1 MMAAVAAGGEAGEE
15 GEASWK
21 TQLKQLVQSGDV
33 AGLREAHRDGHNL
46 GLVLDDAGNS
56 ALSLATSMAHDEM
69 LDYLLDTLGA
79 SLGQEEVLS
88 ACITAL
94 HSLANSRNPHF
105 LSLLSRLMTSRP
117 HLIPYVVVLQ
127 AAFKI
132 LRPPPKDLL
141 VLFCETALKVS
152 PELCRDVS
160 LNLVLY
166 EETEVYWQLLTR
178 GMSLNDLWPVNCQ
191 ENPYSRYYTAHNL
204 FDIYFTYGCLF
215 TIHTSSRNKI
225 TKMTIQAAN
234 GQASPAVLYVIQNF
248 PTDLYDD
255 VFKYL
260 MLAGFTMSP
269 AAIHRMANV
278 EIDKAAE
285 LIRWYK
291 DFHCRPHSLKHL
303 CRLCVRSNLQYNVVH
318 AVQQILLP
326 EDLKRYLLITDP
338 NTY

>member
-1 MMAAVAAGGEAGEE
+1 MAAEAEE
-15 GEASWK
+15 EASWK
-21 TQLKQLVQSGDV
+21 TQLRQMVQGADLP
-33 AGLREAHRDGHNL
+33 ALKEAHKNGQNL
-46 GLVLDDAGNS
+46 AITLDDAGNS
-56 ALSLATSMAHDEM
+56 ALSLATRMAHDEM
-69 LDYLLDTLGA
+69 VDFFLEALGPA
-79 SLGQEEVLS
+79 LGQEEVLS

-94 HSLANSRNPHF
+94 HSLASSRNPHF
-105 LSLLSRLMTSRP
+105 LELLSRLMTSQKQQ
-117 HLIPYVVVLQ
+117 HIPYVVVLQ

-132 LRPPPKDLL
+132 LRAPPKDLL
-141 VLFCETALKVS
+141 VLFCEMALKLA
-152 PELCRDVS
+152 PELCRDIS

-178 GMSLNDLWPVNCQ
+178 GMSLNDLWPVNCE
-191 ENPYSRYYTAHNL
+191 ENPYSKYYMAHNL

-269 AAIHRMANV
+269 AAIQRMANV
-278 EIDKAAE
+278 EIDKASE

-303 CRLCVRSNLQYNVVH
+303 CRLCVRTHLRTNVVH
-318 AVQQILLP
+318 AVEQILLP

-338 NTY
+338 NSN

>member
-1 MMAAVAAGGEAGEE
+1 MAAEAE
-15 GEASWK
+15 EASWK
-21 TQLKQLVQSGDV
+21 TQLRQMVQGGDLV
-33 AGLREAHRDGHNL
+33 ALREAHRSGQNL
-46 GLVLDDAGNS
+46 ALVLDDAGNS
-56 ALSLATSMAHDEM
+56 ALALATRLAHAD
-69 LDYLLDTLGA
+69 LVHFLLEALGPA
-79 SLGQEEVLS
+79 LGQEEVLA

-94 HSLANSRNPHF
+94 HGLAASRDPHF
-105 LSLLSRLMTSRP
+105 LPLLSRLMTARP
-117 HLIPYVVVLQ
+117 PDPRIPYVVVLQ

-132 LRPPPKDLL
+132 LRAPPKDLL
-141 VLFCETALKVS
+141 VLFCEMALKLA
-152 PELCRDVS
+152 PELCRDLS

-166 EETEVYWQLLTR
+166 EETEVYWQLLAR
-178 GMSLNDLWPVNCQ
+178 GMALNDLWPVHCRGQ
-191 ENPYSRYYTAHNL
+191 EDPHSKYYMAHNL
-204 FDIYFTYGCLF
+204 FDIYFTYGCLS
-215 TIHTSSRNKI
+215 TLHTSSRNKI

-248 PTDLYDD
+248 PADLYDD

-269 AAIHRMANV
+269 AAIQRMASV

-303 CRLCVRSNLQYNVVH
+303 CRLCVRTHLRTNVVH
-318 AVQQILLP
+318 AVEQILLP

-338 NTY
+338 NSN

>member
-1 MMAAVAAGGEAGEE
+1 MEADAA
-15 GEASWK
+15 WK
-21 TQLKQLVQSGDV
+21 TQLRQAVQNDDLALLKEFFKEGQ
-33 AGLREAHRDGHNL
+33 NL
-46 GLVLDDAGNS
+46 STVIDEAGNT
-56 ALSLATSMAHDEM
+56 ALTLATCLMHEDVVEF
-69 LDYLLDTLGA
+69 LLDILGPK
-79 SLGQEEVLS
+79 LEQEEVLS

-94 HSLANSRNPHF
+94 HSLARSRNTRYLH
-105 LSLLSRLMTSRP
+105 LLSTLMTSQRQHKP
-117 HLIPYVVVLQ
+117 HIPFIVVLQ

-132 LRPPPKDLL
+132 LRTPPKDML
-141 VLFCETALKVS
+141 VMFCEMALRLA
-152 PELCRDVS
+152 PELCRDIS

-166 EETEVYWQLLTR
+166 EETECYWQLLNR
-178 GMSLNDLWPVNCQ
+178 GISLNDLWPVNCE
-191 ENPYSRYYTAHNL
+191 ENPYSKYYMAHNL

-234 GQASPAVLYVIQNF
+234 GEASPAVLYVIQNF

-255 VFKYL
+255 VFKFL
-260 MLAGFTMSP
+260 TLAGFTMS
-269 AAIHRMANV
+269 AAAVQRMANV

-303 CRLCVRSNLQYNVVH
+303 CRLCVRRHLRSNVVH
-318 AVQQILLP
+318 AVTQILLP

-338 NTY
+338 NSY